1 MPWLSHL
8 GPFWVLFF
16 FFSSFFDIFDV
27 LMEFFGLKR
36 SYNTSLLPKHTP
48 WVNLSNELPVA
59 TSAQSWRVVGGL
71 AAGLSSVQVRLA
83 VVVLCCVVGHSQL
96 RVWPGGASLPLS
108 LSPSVHLTIM
118 DHGQLARCRLFCMR
132 RRQARQEMLLV
143 YHTTP
148 GHNTTISHSQ
158 SNQYF
163 WVLETI
169 QS

>member
-1 MPWLSHL
+1 MPWLPHL

-71 AAGLSSVQVRLA
+71 AVRAVQCLVQPSRSCGGTRAEIAAIHFLISRQVTDLRSAYSATYPSFFNKPIQDGGNVDAPLWLNRLREAFKYENMKTSIFAPNPPLQRWKLS
-83 VVVLCCVVGHSQL
+83 
-96 RVWPGGASLPLS
+96 
-108 LSPSVHLTIM
+108 
-118 DHGQLARCRLFCMR
+118 
-132 RRQARQEMLLV
+132 
-143 YHTTP
+143 
-148 GHNTTISHSQ
+148 
-158 SNQYF
+158 
-163 WVLETI
+163 
-169 QS
+169 